1 MTVCSQVGEIYA
13 TIDCTDDGENGFPRL
28 RVGHQTLCRM
38 EEGTSGPLVAARK

>member
-13 TIDCTDDGENGFPRL
+13 TIDCTDGENGFPRL

-38 EEGTSGPLVAARK
+38 EEGTSGPFVAARK